1 MGGAQSF
8 DVVIHLNLHC
18 SAWQRHE
25 PGSRTIVLR
34 ILIIEDDTSLVRG
47 LKKALATAGF
57 AVDHEIN
64 GAEAIEIAP
73 SEAYSLIVLDLGLP
87 GLPGQEVLRRLRN
100 NGCEVPILILT
111 ALGEVKD
118 KVRCLNLGA
127 DDYLTKPFDLDEF
140 EARVRALVR
149 RGKGHPDPIL
159 RCGLLLLET
168 SSAQATIGEKLLSL
182 RRREIAV
189 LEILMS
195 HAGRLVRKERLI
207 SEIFGFDEPVAPN
220 AIELYIARLRQ
231 KLGPDGPTIKT
242 VRGLGYLMEDR

>member
-1 MGGAQSF
+1 
-8 DVVIHLNLHC
+8 
-18 SAWQRHE
+18 
-25 PGSRTIVLR
+25 LR
-34 ILIIEDDTSLVRG
+34 ILIIEDDTSLVLG
-47 LKKALATAGF
+47 LKKALGAAGF
-57 AVDHEIN
+57 AVDHEVN
-64 GAEAIEIAP
+64 GAEAVAIAT

-87 GLPGQEVLRRLRN
+87 GLPGQDVLRKLRI

-118 KVRCLNLGA
+118 KVKCLNLGA

-140 EARVRALVR
+140 EARAKALVR
-149 RGKGHPDPIL
+149 RGKGRADPLL

-168 SSAQATIGEKLLSL
+168 SSAKATIAGNPLPL
-182 RRREIAV
+182 RRREVTV
-189 LEILMS
+189 LEVLMS

-207 SEIFGFDEPVAPN
+207 SEVFGFDEPVAPN

-231 KLGPDGPTIKT
+231 KLGPNGPTIKT

>member
-1 MGGAQSF
+1 M
-8 DVVIHLNLHC
+8 
-18 SAWQRHE
+18 
-25 PGSRTIVLR
+25 R

-118 KVRCLNLGA
+118 KVKCLNLGA

-140 EARVRALVR
+140 EARVKALVR
-149 RGKGHPDPIL
+149 RGKGRPDPIL
-159 RCGLLLLET
+159 RCGSLMLET
-168 SSAQATIGEKLLSL
+168 SSATATIEQKTVVAASARSRRPRNSDVACWPPRAQGAADFGGLWL
-182 RRREIAV
+182 RR
-189 LEILMS
+189 
-195 HAGRLVRKERLI
+195 AGRAKCDRALYRAAAAKARTGRTHDQDGAWPRL
-207 SEIFGFDEPVAPN
+207 S
-220 AIELYIARLRQ
+220 
-231 KLGPDGPTIKT
+231 DG
-242 VRGLGYLMEDR
+242 G

>member
-1 MGGAQSF
+1 
-8 DVVIHLNLHC
+8 
-18 SAWQRHE
+18 
-25 PGSRTIVLR
+25 LR
-34 ILIIEDDTSLVRG
+34 ILIVEDDTSLVDG
-47 LKKALATAGF
+47 LKKALAPSGI

-64 GAEAIEIAP
+64 GSDALQIAP

-87 GLPGQEVLRRLRN
+87 DMPGHEVLSRLRS

-111 ALGEVKD
+111 AQGEVKS
-118 KVRCLNLGA
+118 KVKCLNLGA

-140 EARVRALVR
+140 EARVKALVR
-149 RGKGHPDPIL
+149 RGKGRLDPIL
-159 RCGLLLLET
+159 RCGSLMLDT
-168 SSAQATIGEKLLSL
+168 SSATASIAEQPLAL
-182 RRREIAV
+182 RRREVTV

-207 SEIFGFDEPVAPN
+207 SEVFGFDEPVAPN

-231 KLGPDGPTIKT
+231 KLGPQGPTIKT

>member
-1 MGGAQSF
+1 
-8 DVVIHLNLHC
+8 
-18 SAWQRHE
+18 
-25 PGSRTIVLR
+25 
-34 ILIIEDDTSLVRG
+34 
-47 LKKALATAGF
+47 
-57 AVDHEIN
+57 
-64 GAEAIEIAP
+64 
-73 SEAYSLIVLDLGLP
+73 
-87 GLPGQEVLRRLRN
+87 VLRRLRS

-118 KVRCLNLGA
+118 KVKCLNLGA

-149 RGKGHPDPIL
+149 RGKGRPDPIL
-159 RCGLLLLET
+159 RCGSLLLET
-168 SSAQATIGEKLLSL
+168 SSAKATIGEKALSL
-182 RRREIAV
+182 RRREVAV

-207 SEIFGFDEPVAPN
+207 SEVFGFDEPVAPN

>member
-1 MGGAQSF
+1 
-8 DVVIHLNLHC
+8 
-18 SAWQRHE
+18 
-25 PGSRTIVLR
+25 LR
-34 ILIIEDDTSLVRG
+34 ILIVEDDMSLVDG
-47 LKKALATAGF
+47 LRKALAPSGVAI
-57 AVDHEIN
+57 DHESS
-64 GAEAIEIAP
+64 GSDAIEIAP

-87 GLPGQEVLRRLRN
+87 DMPGQEVLRRLRG
-100 NGCEVPILILT
+100 NGCEVPILVLT

-118 KVRCLNLGA
+118 KVKCLNLGA

-149 RGKGHPDPIL
+149 RGKGRVDPIL
-159 RCGLLLLET
+159 RCGSLVLDT
-168 SSAQATIGEKLLSL
+168 SSATASIDEQPLLL
-182 RRREIAV
+182 RRREVTV

-207 SEIFGFDEPVAPN
+207 SEIFSFDEPVAPN

-231 KLGPDGPTIKT
+231 KLGPKGPTIKT

>member
-1 MGGAQSF
+1 
-8 DVVIHLNLHC
+8 
-18 SAWQRHE
+18 
-25 PGSRTIVLR
+25 LR
-34 ILIIEDDTSLVRG
+34 ILIVEDDTSLVRG
-47 LKKALATAGF
+47 LKKALTRAGF

-87 GLPGQEVLRRLRN
+87 GLPGQEVLRRLRS

-118 KVRCLNLGA
+118 KVKCLNLGA

-140 EARVRALVR
+140 EARVKALVR
-149 RGKGHPDPIL
+149 RGKGRPDPIL
-159 RCGLLLLET
+159 RCGSLLLET
-168 SSAQATIGEKLLSL
+168 SSATATIGEKPLSL
-182 RRREIAV
+182 RRREVAV

-207 SEIFGFDEPVAPN
+207 SEVFGFDDPVAPN

-231 KLGPDGPTIKT
+231 KLGPDGPAIKT